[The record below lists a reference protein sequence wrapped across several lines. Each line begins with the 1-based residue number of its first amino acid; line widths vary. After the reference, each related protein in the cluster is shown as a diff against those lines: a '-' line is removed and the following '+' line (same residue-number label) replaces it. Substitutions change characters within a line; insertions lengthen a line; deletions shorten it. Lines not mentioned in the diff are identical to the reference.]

1 MLMMSGG
8 GGYGLSL
15 HAMKEKF
22 RADHQEGSGSDL
34 RAALPGKGVIAA
46 NESKGGWDTNW
57 SPVLWPLW
65 LLGCF
70 HVTVLDDFSK
80 VGGIQAT
87 WRGISLL
94 LMHSELQPASL
105 RKPLFPCLALS
116 YLPLII
122 SVTISKVA
130 IQTAVWN
137 LSEGNTKLENLL
149 NK

>member
-15 HAMKEKF
+15 HAMKEEF
-22 RADHQEGSGSDL
+22 RADHWERSGSDL
-34 RAALPGKGVIAA
+34 RATPPGKGVIAA
-46 NESKGGWDTNW
+46 NESKCGWDTNW

-65 LLGCF
+65 LLDYF

-87 WRGISLL
+87 GRGVSLL

-116 YLPLII
+116 YVPLII

-130 IQTAVWN
+130 IQTAV
-137 LSEGNTKLENLL
+137 
-149 NK
+149 